1 MHFNPISDDGE
12 LLMADRPAIDLKNLH
27 APRSVHSAWTEPAM
41 RSSRMCWSL
50 VSQAYGLAF
59 ELGIFDSMIE
69 SGHWRPGPQ
78 LKTAYD
84 AERADRIGRMLLV
97 YVTQTCGRLGFPNM
111 MPPQAS
117 TGANLNFLKID
128 VPMNHFRKS
137 QPFLDMPRV

>member
-12 LLMADRPAIDLKNLH
+12 LLITQRPPIDTKALQSPNNVH
-27 APRSVHSAWTEPAM
+27 AAWTEPAA

-50 VSQAYGLAF
+50 VSMAYGLAF
-59 ELGIFDSMIE
+59 ELGIFDSLIE
-69 SGHWRPGPQ
+69 SGCWRPGPQ

-117 TGANLNFLKID
+117 GGDNLNFLKMD
-128 VPMNHFRKS
+128 VPIGHYRK
-137 QPFLDMPRV
+137 L